1 MALLSTV
8 PSEAFA
14 AFANDT
20 LEDERRY
27 VAMLYRNVDE
37 LRDVAA
43 QRLAWTQLQ
52 SANNPS
58 ARAERDAAA
67 TMYRERVR
75 QLEGVDERICFGRLD
90 MDDGERRYVGR
101 IGLVDEDDQS
111 SLLMDWRAP
120 AARPYYLA
128 NAISREGVRRR
139 RQLRMKGRTV
149 AGLDDEILDVEAA
162 PPDST
167 TSLTNEAALMAALTA
182 HRTGRMQDIVATIQA
197 EQDEIIRADINGVLV
212 VQGGPGTGKTAV
224 ALHRVAY
231 LLYAH
236 RDRLEKRGALILGP
250 NATFLRYISQVLP
263 SLGETGA
270 LLCTVG
276 DLYPGVV
283 ATGSEPDEV
292 AEIKGRASM
301 VQVMANAV
309 YDRQETP
316 PVKEVLFEGDRL
328 RLTQKLTANAKRLA
342 RDTLQP
348 HNEARPYFVR
358 EIIEA
363 LTNQVASNIGRHL
376 LVDDDIEQIRF
387 DLNKSPE
394 VHQALHELW
403 PILTPEQLLTDLYA
417 SPERIE
423 AATPDLAPAER
434 ELLRRDPSAPWTP
447 GDVPLLDEAAEL
459 LGWDDRVERAR
470 EATQWRADLEYAR
483 GVLQILNYEEDEI
496 DEEVLQATDVIDASR
511 LADRHDDDGYLSVSE
526 RAATDRTWA
535 FGHIVVDEAQELSPM
550 VWRLLMRR
558 SPSRSMTVVGD
569 VAQTSDPSGTT
580 TWGAVFAPYV
590 ADRWRL
596 TELTVNY
603 RTPAEVMTVA
613 ADVLAA
619 ISPGLKPPRS
629 ARTSGIPPWSGQV
642 ETYLRA
648 VPEAVRAECAA
659 VGGGQVAVVTPT
671 ELVHPLG
678 AAIRHRTT
686 AEVVVGDGISL
697 GAGIV
702 VLDVRQAKG
711 LEFDSVLVV
720 DPAGIVSESR
730 RGLSDLYVAL
740 TRTTKRLGVLHRGDL
755 PVVLRRLSARDTTEF
770 TVEAEQDRVEK
781 GAR

>member
-1 MALLSTV
+1 
-8 PSEAFA
+8 
-14 AFANDT
+14 
-20 LEDERRY
+20 
-27 VAMLYRNVDE
+27 
-37 LRDVAA
+37 
-43 QRLAWTQLQ
+43 
-52 SANNPS
+52 
-58 ARAERDAAA
+58 
-67 TMYRERVR
+67 
-75 QLEGVDERICFGRLD
+75 
-90 MDDGERRYVGR
+90 
-101 IGLVDEDDQS
+101 
-111 SLLMDWRAP
+111 
-120 AARPYYLA
+120 
-128 NAISREGVRRR
+128 
-139 RQLRMKGRTV
+139 MKGRTV
-149 AGLDDEILDVEAA
+149 TGLDDEILDVGAVPA
-162 PPDST
+162 GGT
-167 TSLTNEAALMAALTA
+167 GSLTNEAALMAALTA
-182 HRTGRMQDIVATIQA
+182 NRTGQMKDIVATIQA

-276 DLYPGVV
+276 DLFPGVV

-292 AEIKGRASM
+292 AEIKGRATM

-328 RLTQKLTANAKRLA
+328 RLTRKITANAKRLA
-342 RDTLQP
+342 RDTLRP

-358 EIIEA
+358 EIIDA
-363 LTNQVASNIGRHL
+363 LTDQVATNIGRHL
-376 LVDDDIEQIRF
+376 IVDEDIEQIRF
-387 DLNKSPE
+387 DLTKSPE

-403 PILTPEQLLTDLYA
+403 PVLTPQQLLADLFA

-423 AATPDLAPAER
+423 TATPDLKPAER
-434 ELLRRDPSAPWTP
+434 ELLLRDPSAAWTP

-459 LGWDDRVERAR
+459 LGWDDRAERAR
-470 EATQWRADLEYAR
+470 ERDRWRADTEYAK
-483 GVLQILNYEEDEI
+483 GVLQILKYEEDEI
-496 DEEVLQATDVIDASR
+496 DEEVLQATDVIDAWT
-511 LADRHDDDGYLSVSE
+511 LADRHDDDDYLSVSE
-526 RAATDRTWA
+526 RAAADRTWA

-580 TWGAVFAPYV
+580 TWGEVFAPYV
-590 ADRWRL
+590 EDRWRL

-603 RTPAEVMTVA
+603 RTPAEVMAVA
-613 ADVLAA
+613 GDVLAA
-619 ISPGLKPPRS
+619 ISPGLAPPRS
-629 ARTSGIPPWSGQV
+629 ARTSELPPWSRRV
-642 ETYLRA
+642 EDYSSA
-648 VPEAVRAECAA
+648 VPAA
-659 VGGGQVAVVTPT
+659 VGAEREAIGHGQVAVVAPAS
-671 ELVHPLG
+671 LVDPLG
-678 AAIRHRTT
+678 DAIRSRTA
-686 AEVVVGDGISL
+686 AEVVVGDDISL

-720 DPAGIVSESR
+720 EPDGIIAESR

-755 PVVLRRLSARDTTEF
+755 PTVLRRLTKCDKTDEGER
-770 TVEAEQDRVEK
+770 
-781 GAR
+781 

>member
-1 MALLSTV
+1 MALLSRV
-8 PSEAFA
+8 SSEAST

-27 VAMLYRNVDE
+27 VAMLYRNVDT

-43 QRLAWTQLQ
+43 QRLARTQLH
-52 SANNPS
+52 SASNPS
-58 ARAERDAAA
+58 ARAERDASA
-67 TMYRERVR
+67 TMYRERIR
-75 QLEGVDERICFGRLD
+75 QLEGVDERLCFGRLD
-90 MDDGERRYVGR
+90 LDDGETRYVGR
-101 IGLVDEDDQS
+101 VGLVDEEDQS

-128 NAISREGVRRR
+128 NAITREGVRRR
-139 RQLRMKGRTV
+139 RQLQMKGRTV
-149 AGLDDEILDVEAA
+149 LDYDDEFLDVDAA
-162 PPDST
+162 PADSA

-182 HRTGRMQDIVATIQA
+182 DRTGQMRDIVATIQG

-236 RDRLEKRGALILGP
+236 RDRLEKRGAMILGP

-283 ATGSEPDEV
+283 ATGSEPDDV

-316 PVKEVLFEGDRL
+316 PVKEVRFEGDRL
-328 RLTQKLTANAKRLA
+328 RLTQKITANAKRLA
-342 RDTLQP
+342 RDTLRP

-363 LTNQVASNIGRHL
+363 LTNQVAANIGRNL

-387 DLNKSPE
+387 DLTRSPE
-394 VHQALHELW
+394 VHQALRELW
-403 PILTPEQLLTDLYA
+403 PILTPEQLLADLYA

-423 AATPDLAPAER
+423 AATPDLAAAER
-434 ELLRRDPSAPWTP
+434 ELLLRDPKAPWTP

-459 LGWDDRVERAR
+459 LGWDDRAERAR
-470 EATQWRADLEYAR
+470 EAAQWDADLEYAQ
-483 GVLQILNYEEDEI
+483 GVLQILNYDEDEI
-496 DEEVLQATDVIDASR
+496 DEEVLQATDVIDAST

-526 RAATDRTWA
+526 RAAADRTWA

-580 TWGAVFAPYV
+580 TWGDVFAPYV

-603 RTPAEVMTVA
+603 RTPAEVMAVA

-619 ISPGLKPPRS
+619 ISPGLTPPRS
-629 ARTSGIPPWSGQV
+629 ARTSGITPWCARV
-642 ETYLRA
+642 DAYVDA
-648 VPEAVRAECAA
+648 APEAVHAETTA
-659 VGGGQVAVVTPT
+659 VGGGQVAVIAPT

-678 AAIRHRTT
+678 AAIRDRTT

-702 VLDVRQAKG
+702 VLDARQAKG

-720 DPAGIVSESR
+720 DPAGIVNESR

-755 PVVLRRLSARDTTEF
+755 PAELRRLSPRDTTQPTAATEH
-770 TVEAEQDRVEK
+770 DRADE